1 LTYFVRDTYT
11 DDEPGFG
18 DSEADVSLVPAKSDR
33 KLGGSTMAGFRNK
46 IVLFLCLLAAASAL
60 SAAPMCTTGDL
71 IWNAGVNE
79 NYSCQLGDLLFS
91 NFDVVGITNDPTPT
105 VSVGAPLQAGPPET
119 LLTFNPN
126 LGSNF
131 DIDVYFEVQ
140 VLNGGTISGVDLSV
154 GGDGANVSERICTG
168 TILGNQGNNCS
179 PTGTQLA
186 SLANTSGSPEV
197 FATFPAP
204 ESTFYVF
211 KDIGTQ
217 PGGALSTVTES
228 FSTPEP
234 MTLSLM
240 GAGLVGLGLL
250 RRRRNRLS

>member
-1 LTYFVRDTYT
+1 
-11 DDEPGFG
+11 
-18 DSEADVSLVPAKSDR
+18 
-33 KLGGSTMAGFRNK
+33 
-46 IVLFLCLLAAASAL
+46 
-60 SAAPMCTTGDL
+60 MCTTGDL
-71 IWNAGVNE
+71 IWNAGVNQD
-79 NYSCQLGDLLFS
+79 YSCQLGDLLFS
-91 NFDVVGITNDPTPT
+91 NFDVIGITNDLTPT
-105 VSVGAPLQAGPPET
+105 VSVGAPLLAGPPET

-140 VLNGGTISGVDLSV
+140 TTDGSSISGADLSV
-154 GGDGANVSERICTG
+154 GGVGANVSERICTG

-186 SLANTSGSPEV
+186 ALANTSGAPET
-197 FATFPAP
+197 FATFTTPA
-204 ESTFYVF
+204 STFYVF

-240 GAGLVGLGLL
+240 GAGLVGIGLL
-250 RRRRNRLS
+250 RRRRRG